1 MGMWLIPILS
11 GDIGKAEAVDRVVAD
26 AGPDQE
32 VSGAL
37 PIMVTLDATGSV
49 GATGFEWWNQD
60 DGQYCFVEEC
70 PAVLTVDAGFTEDS
84 QPGDTRTFTLVAFGE
99 GENNIDYDNVVIT
112 LAGDPNP
119 PVADAG
125 PDQTV
130 YLPAPVRVQFDG
142 TQSQPGS
149 YKIVSYK
156 WYNQWGTYQGSGQ
169 SPAFDVHFG
178 LLDGNEP
185 KPGMTRSFELVVED
199 SNGATDEDWVKIT
212 LAEAKGPVADAGP
225 DQNVYLP
232 APVRVQFDGSGS
244 RPGSYEIVSY
254 QWYNQ
259 WGTFQASGQSPAF
272 DVHFGLLDGNEPKP
286 GMTRSFKLVVTD
298 SKGKKAEDWVKLT
311 LAEKPSVTPYLEY
324 DPAVGAT
331 FTGSQIIV
339 SLENFSEVG
348 IDYGVISQD
357 GEERWYI
364 GARTLF
370 DEDHNGNYVGVLCE
384 HGTKWMLPQAQGCV
398 GDAAVATLRADH
410 FEETEGIPAYWR
422 ILSEDNGQSAE
433 LANLIVPM
441 PMSTGVPSV
450 YTLLNDHR

>member
-1 MGMWLIPILS
+1 MVTAKSWATFWVAFGAIGIGAVMGMWLIPILS

-185 KPGMTRSFELVVED
+185 KPGMTRSF
-199 SNGATDEDWVKIT
+199 
-212 LAEAKGPVADAGP
+212 
-225 DQNVYLP
+225 
-232 APVRVQFDGSGS
+232 
-244 RPGSYEIVSY
+244 
-254 QWYNQ
+254 
-259 WGTFQASGQSPAF
+259 
-272 DVHFGLLDGNEPKP
+272 
-286 GMTRSFKLVVTD
+286 KLVVTD

-398 GDAAVATLRADH
+398 GDAAVATLRGLRETKPY
-410 FEETEGIPAYWR
+410 FE
-422 ILSEDNGQSAE
+422 
-433 LANLIVPM
+433 
-441 PMSTGVPSV
+441 
-450 YTLLNDHR
+450 